1 MGDYNAAAMTANQLG
16 QHSADMN
23 EMRLQN
29 YSTKTLLYRQEVKQD
44 ESKRTSD
51 DEREATMDI
60 AKVPV
65 MIKTARSIGTAA
77 ALVPATMM
85 RGGTLREG
93 ISGAKNFLDE
103 TGDTE
108 KLFGKGALAVKDMEG
123 VEGLVGT
130 ALLKGGGETF
140 AKIGAKGVGNIG
152 AAIDAVSDIDNL
164 IQTGN
169 PFNSKNADGS
179 VTKATLGQDIGNVGT
194 ILAGGL
200 DVLAAFTGGA
210 LAPIAAA
217 ANIAVAAEST
227 TADMEADANKAKTDS
242 KDAPG
247 PNAPPPSAGP
257 AFASLGMLANQSH
270 NPLDRIG

>member
-1 MGDYNAAAMTANQLG
+1 MGDYDTASMIANQLG

-29 YSTKTLLYRQEVKQD
+29 FRTKTLLYKQEVKQD
-44 ESKRTSD
+44 ETKRTTD
-51 DEREATMDI
+51 DEKEATQDI
-60 AKVPV
+60 AKVPQV
-65 MIKTARSIGTAA
+65 VKTAKNVGMAT

-93 ISGAKNFLDE
+93 VTGAKNFLDE

-108 KLFGKGALAVKDMEG
+108 KLFGEGGMAVKDMEG
-123 VEGLVGT
+123 VEGIVGT

-169 PFNSKNADGS
+169 PFNTKNADGS

-217 ANIAVAAEST
+217 ANIAIAAEST
-227 TADMEADANKAKTDS
+227 AADMEADAAKSKEDS

-247 PNAPPPSAGP
+247 PNAPPPTSGP

>member
-1 MGDYNAAAMTANQLG
+1 MDQATTIANQLG
-16 QHSADMN
+16 QHAADMN

-29 YSTKTLLYRQEVKQD
+29 FQTKTLLYRQETKQD
-44 ESKRTSD
+44 EGKRTSD
-51 DEREATMDI
+51 DESDATKDL
-60 AKVPV
+60 AKVPI
-65 MIKTARSIGTAA
+65 MAKTIKNVGMAT
-77 ALVPATMM
+77 ALVPATLM

-93 ISGAKNFLDE
+93 ITGAKNFLDE

-108 KLFGKGALAVKDMEG
+108 KLFGEGAMAVEKMGG
-123 VEGLVGT
+123 VEGIVAQALV
-130 ALLKGGGETF
+130 KGGGETF
-140 AKIGAKGVGNIG
+140 AKFGAKAVGDVGAGINIIG
-152 AAIDAVSDIDNL
+152 DFDNL
-164 IQTGN
+164 LQTGN

-179 VTKATLGQDIGNVGT
+179 IKKATLGQDVGNVGT

-200 DVLAAFTGGA
+200 DILAAFTGGA

-227 TADMEADANKAKTDS
+227 AADMIANAKQATLDS

-247 PNAPPPSAGP
+247 PNAPLNIAPAAFSA
-257 AFASLGMLANQSH
+257 LGMLANQSH